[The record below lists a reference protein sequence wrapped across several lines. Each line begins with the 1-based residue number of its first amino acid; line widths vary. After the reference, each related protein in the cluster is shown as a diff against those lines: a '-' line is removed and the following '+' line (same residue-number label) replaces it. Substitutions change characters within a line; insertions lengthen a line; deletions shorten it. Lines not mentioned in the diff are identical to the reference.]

1 MEISVISIRNSKG
14 IILSDMIIERYQIKD
29 SLELILENDYIILKP
44 KKLPRVGWEKFFEKM
59 SKNED
64 DTLLIPD
71 VFEGEIKE
79 EYISHK

>member
-1 MEISVISIRNSKG
+1 MV
-14 IILSDMIIERYQIKD
+14 IERYQIKD

-44 KKLPRVGWEKFFEKM
+44 KKLPRVGWEKFFENM

-71 VFEGEIKE
+71 VFEDENTEKLN
-79 EYISHK
+79 